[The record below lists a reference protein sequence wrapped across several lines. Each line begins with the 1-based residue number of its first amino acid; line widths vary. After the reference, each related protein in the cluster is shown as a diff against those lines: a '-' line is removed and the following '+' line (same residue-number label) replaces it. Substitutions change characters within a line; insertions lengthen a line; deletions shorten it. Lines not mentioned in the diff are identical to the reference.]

1 MVSTYNSYLKL
12 NATIER
18 RLKKWNFDSAKSNI
32 IFIVYTVGCFAY
44 HIQAFVTRIL
54 LFSRGSKIINLLKS
68 ENLEYIEKRSE
79 RRIGLFIVL
88 TQFSISIIF

>member
-1 MVSTYNSYLKL
+1 LIYFYNSYYKL
-12 NATIER
+12 NATIEK
-18 RLKKWNFDSAKSNI
+18 RLKKWSSDSSKSYI
-32 IFIVYTVGCFAY
+32 IFIVNTVGVFGY